1 MEVSPAAKSVV
12 YRLNPLADPRWE
24 EFLRGHP
31 RATVFHSTPWIEAL
45 CRSYGYEPAV
55 LTTSPPDAP
64 LRNGLAVCRI
74 DSRLTGRRLVSLP
87 FSDHCEP
94 LLDENADWRAV
105 FSSLDQELRRRKL
118 RYVEIRP
125 VGDIDRSLTPS
136 SSTHAYCLHQLDLTP
151 PLDTLFQRFHKSSI
165 QRKIHRAGKE
175 QLHYEEGRTDPLL
188 EAFYNLLLITRRR
201 HELPPQPRIW
211 FRNLIDSFKDTLKIR
226 VALKEKTPIAAI
238 LTLRFKDTLVY
249 KYGGS
254 AAQYH
259 NLGGM
264 HLLFWKTIQ
273 EGKRAGL
280 RTFDFGRSDYDNEG
294 LITFKDRWGATRST
308 LNYFRITNSPQ
319 SNQKFIPTG
328 AGWKGRMATRVLSRL
343 QPRMTEVFA
352 DWIYKH
358 IG

>member
-151 PLDTLFQRFHKSSI
+151 PLDALFQRFHKSSI

-280 RTFDFGRSDYDNEG
+280 HTFDFGRSDYDNEG

-308 LNYFRITNSPQ
+308 LNYFRITNAPQ

-328 AGWKGRMATRVLSRL
+328 ADWKGRIATRVLSRL